1 MAKIREYLE
10 IALDDLVIGKGQIRT
25 VRSDADLAEL
35 VTSIKVQG
43 LLQPIVVC
51 EAQRAG
57 KWEILA
63 GQRRFLAIKQLVS
76 QGQWS
81 DSTVTAAVLDERVDP
96 GQAKAISITEN
107 LVRRKLS
114 GKELIDG
121 VTFLYKQYGSIK
133 AVVEATGLSQR
144 SVSQYVKYPRL
155 VPRLKELVDQEGLD
169 VNVALKAQDAA
180 TRPDGHVE
188 EGNIE
193 VLVGEMKTMS
203 GVQRERVT
211 EVIKKDPTRP
221 VDEAIEDARSAARI
235 TQITVTLTQSA
246 HGALQIFARGEGTT
260 QDEAAASLITQGL
273 VERNFLEE

>member
-10 IALDDLVIGKGQIRT
+10 VPLDDLVIGKGQIRT

-35 VTSIKVQG
+35 ATSIKVQG

-51 EAQRAG
+51 ESQRAG

-63 GQRRFLAIKQLVS
+63 GQRRFLAIKQLVT
-76 QGQWS
+76 QGQW
-81 DSTVTAAVLDERVDP
+81 DHSTVTAAVLDEKVDP

-121 VTFLYKQYGSIK
+121 VTFLYNQYGSIR

-144 SVSQYVKYPRL
+144 NVSQYVKYPRL

-169 VNVALKAQDAA
+169 VNVALKAQDGA
-180 TRPDGHVE
+180 TRPDGHVDE
-188 EGNIE
+188 DTIE
-193 VLVGEMKTMS
+193 VLVGEMKPMS
-203 GVQRERVT
+203 GVQRDRVI
-211 EVIKKDPTRP
+211 EVIKKDPTKP
-221 VDEAIEDARSAARI
+221 VDEAVEDALSAARI
-235 TQITVTLTQSA
+235 TQITVTLTESA
-246 HGALQIFARGEGTT
+246 HGALQSFARGEGTS
-260 QDEAAASLITQGL
+260 QDDAAASLITQGL
-273 VERNFLEE
+273 VDRHFLEE